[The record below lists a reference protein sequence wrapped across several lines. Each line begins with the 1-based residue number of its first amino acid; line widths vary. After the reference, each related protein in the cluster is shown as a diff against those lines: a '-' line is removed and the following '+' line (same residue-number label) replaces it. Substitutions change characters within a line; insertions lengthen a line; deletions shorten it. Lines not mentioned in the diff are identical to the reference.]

1 MDRNNS
7 EEFKTGKV
15 LLISVTHFFHDMY
28 QSFLSPLI
36 PVLIEK
42 QNITL
47 KMAGL
52 LTPVF
57 RGPSLLQPF
66 IGYIADRKRGKRFL
80 PITLFF
86 TSILMSLIA
95 ISPSYKVVL
104 ILIFFTGASASFY
117 HAPAVSFLS
126 NASGTRYGTGMSM
139 FMTGGELARSL
150 GPLYIVTI
158 LHFFSNKFTPL
169 ASIPG
174 IVLAFILFF
183 SVPSYIEHSG
193 NSSTPPFIKALKR
206 GGKGLILLIIIGIL
220 NSLTVYSF
228 SFFLPAYMKESGTT
242 LFIAG
247 SSLSALEISG
257 AFGALIGG
265 TLSDK
270 IGRKNVLITTSLC
283 ITLLINLFLL
293 AHKLFYRMILLFLL
307 GIFMFSPNPV
317 RYAFAQALVPE
328 FKGTVSSILMTF
340 TFLSTTVAAILAGQ
354 LGDLFGLYK
363 TFRLLSFWSVLAI
376 PFIAFLPEKK

>member
-1 MDRNNS
+1 
-7 EEFKTGKV
+7 
-15 LLISVTHFFHDMY
+15 
-28 QSFLSPLI
+28 
-36 PVLIEK
+36 
-42 QNITL
+42 
-47 KMAGL
+47 MAGL

-80 PITLFF
+80 PMTLFF

-95 ISPSYKVVL
+95 ISPSYRVVL
-104 ILIFFTGASASFY
+104 ILIFFTGASATFY

-158 LHFFSNKFTPL
+158 LHFFSDKFAPL

-174 IVLAFILFF
+174 IALAFILFF

-193 NSSTPPFIKALKR
+193 NSSTLPFMKTLKR

-228 SFFLPAYMKESGTT
+228 SFFLPAYMKESGAT

-283 ITLLINLFLL
+283 ITALINLFLL
-293 AHKLFYRMILLFLL
+293 VHNIFYKMILLFLL

-340 TFLSTTVAAILAGQ
+340 TFLSTTVAAIIAGQ
-354 LGDLFGLYK
+354 LGDTLGLYK
-363 TFRLLSFWSVLAI
+363 TFRILSFWSVLAI
-376 PFIAFLPEKK
+376 PFIALLPEKN